1 MFLEV
6 RFLSESSFFANIC
19 EKR

>member
-1 MFLEV
+1 MFLEA
-6 RFLSESSFFANIC
+6 RFSSEILFFANIC